1 MNYLYLIPFVW
12 LITNFEP
19 FHEVIDRIFMRL
31 PLNKW
36 TLTIHSAFGCAK
48 CVGFWCTLIISGNF
62 FTACLVSLLSFIL
75 DRCLQRLE
83 Y

>member
-1 MNYLYLIPFVW
+1 MEYLYLIPFVW
-12 LITNFEP
+12 FVTNFEP
-19 FHEVIDRIFMRL
+19 LHEVIDRVFMYL

-36 TLTIHSAFGCAK
+36 TLRIHSAFGCPK
-48 CVGFWCTLIISGNF
+48 CVGFWCTLVVSGNF

-75 DRCLQRLE
+75 EKCLQRLE